1 MDEVSVKIS
10 GGGRVVI
17 PAEFRKVLDL
27 KEGDEIILRLGDN
40 GELLLLTKPQAIRKA
55 QLIVQQYV
63 AGNRSMADELIAE
76 RKLDYDNE

>member
-40 GELLLLTKPQAIRKA
+40 GELHLLTKPQAIRQA

-63 AGNRSMADELIAE
+63 AGNRSLADELIAE